1 MLLPDPSMP
10 WPINRAGV
18 AMIAERESC
27 RLRAYRNY
35 PNEPWTC
42 GWGET
47 DGVGPDTVWTQDY
60 ADQRFCDSL
69 KERVTA
75 VLEACT
81 VAPNENQLAALVS
94 LAYNIGMGW
103 KGKTRPKGAKKG
115 LRQSTVLAQHN
126 AGNFDAA
133 ANAFGLWNKVDDGKG
148 GLTPAKGLTIRRA
161 MESALY
167 VTPPAGTP
175 TVPMPQVVAAEST
188 MAQSPINRTSAVIV
202 GAGTI
207 AGIDPALK
215 AITAAKEVADGA
227 ATLKEPLGTIRA
239 ILIDTLGIQP
249 DWILPIV
256 LVCGG
261 LYIIHWRRRQRDEGR
276 A

>member
-1 MLLPDPSMP
+1 MLLPDPSLP

-18 AMIAERESC
+18 VLVAEREAC
-27 RLRAYRNY
+27 RLHAYRNFEG
-35 PNEPWTC
+35 EPWTC

-47 DGVGPDTVWTQDY
+47 DGVGPDTVWTQAY
-60 ADQRFCDSL
+60 ADQRFCESL
-69 KERVTA
+69 RERVTA
-75 VLEACT
+75 VIEACT

-94 LAYNIGMGW
+94 LAYNIGVGW
-103 KGKTRPKGAKKG
+103 KGKTKPKGAKDG
-115 LRQSTVLAQHN
+115 LRQSTVLRQHN

-133 ANAFGLWNKVDDGKG
+133 ANAFTLWNKVNGKVV
-148 GLTPAKGLTIRRA
+148 KGLTTRRKLEA
-161 MESALY
+161 ALY
-167 VTPPAGTP
+167 VTPPIGSP
-175 TVPMPQVVAAEST
+175 PEVMPQIVDAESKLT
-188 MAQSPINRTSAVIV
+188 QSPINRTSAVIV

-207 AGIDPALK
+207 AGIDPAVK

-227 ATLKEPLGTIRA
+227 AGLKEPLGTIRA
-239 ILIDTLGIQP
+239 ILVDTLGIQP